1 MSSLLALAGD
11 ILHLFHVIPV
21 PMPQVV
27 GAGLA
32 GEVTF
37 VMQDPRE
44 DVSHVRFRSQ
54 DVKEELC
61 TNRQESSLAYVEV
74 CVSACKGL
82 GRHGMDIDSVV
93 GR

>member
-1 MSSLLALAGD
+1 MLLLQRELLLHRHRVWMYKGAEIDNSIICSKAVCPACVIILDHAGD

-44 DVSHVRFRSQ
+44 DVSHVSPTL
-54 DVKEELC
+54 E
-61 TNRQESSLAYVEV
+61 T
-74 CVSACKGL
+74 
-82 GRHGMDIDSVV
+82 
-93 GR
+93 